1 METAL
6 FNPPRT
12 NQSVVRYARP
22 HGQHLTMPHQER
34 RFGEDR
40 QTVESLR
47 LRDDLRVAGALKI
60 GTLL

>member
-1 METAL
+1 
-6 FNPPRT
+6 
-12 NQSVVRYARP
+12 
-22 HGQHLTMPHQER
+22 MPHQER